1 MMKRF
6 RFLRFGFL
14 VGCFFFAVGGS
25 MRLPSAHLRLLE
37 RGWTDRQATLFLRK
51 IPDTEAALALVTQFE
66 RDISLT
72 RERIIYL
79 CITYPVELLNPP
91 ANPPTPSCEA
101 SHGWCWHRKYLC
113 SFCRA
118 GDYYPKSLC
127 GTRPLYP
134 AWKHQEEAPSP
145 GSSLLHAFLKPS
157 SRAVL
162 SLDSEFSP
170 WRVAIVASF
179 QPTAGEP
186 PSPVL
191 LLDALIV
198 SGDSPP
204 RDTRAALGKAFRRVL
219 PTDLLI
225 MPRLDQGTSA
235 AASTPSLA
243 ASSEPPP
250 RRRSPAAAAAAAAA
264 DPDRFATAADV
275 RALLQAWIGEPQSG
289 GAGALLVGH
298 TLAADLS
305 RLYGSES
312 AAWGALPRGRVVDV
326 ARQHA
331 GASDAN
337 AAAPDSSS
345 ALETRPKYKKL
356 RNKKKS
362 MKSQQR
368 QQQQRQQH
376 QSVMSL
382 KAQCQGALGVNIQDS
397 RLRHCPVEDAL
408 ASLALYYTYLAEKK
422 HENEA
427 NKDTGG

>member
-1 MMKRF
+1 
-6 RFLRFGFL
+6 
-14 VGCFFFAVGGS
+14 

-51 IPDTEAALALVTQFE
+51 IPDTEAALALVTRFE
-66 RDISLT
+66 QDISLT

-79 CITYPVELLNPP
+79 CTNYPVELLNRP
-91 ANPPTPSCEA
+91 ANPPTPSCET
-101 SHGWCWHRKYLC
+101 SHGWCWHRKYFG

-134 AWKHQEEAPSP
+134 ALRHQEEPSSR
-145 GSSLLHAFLKPS
+145 SSLLHAFLRPS

-179 QPTAGEP
+179 QPAAGEP

-204 RDTRAALGKAFRRVL
+204 TDTRAALGKTFRRVL
-219 PTDLLI
+219 TTDLLTI
-225 MPRLDQGTSA
+225 PHLEEGTSA
-235 AASTPSLA
+235 AASAPSVA
-243 ASSEPPP
+243 ASSETLP
-250 RRRSPAAAAAAAAA
+250 RRRSPAAAAAN
-264 DPDRFATAADV
+264 PDRFATAADV
-275 RALLQAWIGEPQSG
+275 RALLQAWIGEPPR

-305 RLYGSES
+305 RLYGSET
-312 AAWGALPRGRVVDV
+312 AAWGTLPRERVVDV
-326 ARQHA
+326 ATPL
-331 GASDAN
+331 GASDGN
-337 AAAPDSSS
+337 AEAPDSSS

-356 RNKKKS
+356 RNKKKQ

-368 QQQQRQQH
+368 QQQQRQRH

-408 ASLALYYTYLAEKK
+408 ASLALYYSYLAESNDK
-422 HENEA
+422 NEA
-427 NKDTGG
+427 NQGISS